1 MEQNR
6 RYHQSTSWVL
16 NGQGLRIETPVSEV
30 IFKKCLSLSLS
41 IELSDT
47 CAADCH
53 FMSYKSFHL
62 CSQSLKSPWVWLQC
76 FIYSAS
82 CTQIH
87 FVQMCVCAYTC
98 MHIHTHTHIKIN
110 LYCNC
115 KYCVLKY
122 WKKHPKIYLHSRILI
137 QISKALR
144 VIQAQTYYLLS
155 ASFGAG
161 NCLQTW
167 SYKMGQQSPQHF
179 SPAVHNMSKI
189 APQKTA
195 CLNIQH

>member
-1 MEQNR
+1 MEQ
-6 RYHQSTSWVL
+6 TVISWV
-16 NGQGLRIETPVSEV
+16 TKAF
-30 IFKKCLSLSLS
+30 IFVL
-41 IELSDT
+41 
-47 CAADCH
+47 
-53 FMSYKSFHL
+53 
-62 CSQSLKSPWVWLQC
+62 SPWSPPEC
-76 FIYSAS
+76 DCSAS
-82 CTQIH
+82 SILLHAHKYTLYR
-87 FVQMCVCAYTC
+87 CVCAYTC
-98 MHIHTHTHIKIN
+98 MHIHTHTHIKIT